1 MVKLRIALALSFLLA
16 LSACGGGGGDSS
28 SGTTPTPDSVTPPTL
43 DLRAAWNNLL
53 TTTSTNNFTIS
64 GGSNGFTLDGQG
76 TVLLTNESPATVLVF
91 NPQNPFL
98 GPTVT
103 LTNLIKFT
111 TTKSG
116 TLIQSGTSTAL
127 LAASALYGTST
138 AISETSELYTDT
150 NGVYKVINDLNN
162 NEQTLITSF
171 TQLPTAV
178 TAGSGGTFYNGTIYS
193 RLGYTCGTASSSFT
207 VASESNTSLLVTFT
221 NSVNTTQ
228 QAVGQCSTKTV
239 TSEVVYRLNVEDI
252 VIVRITQSGSDSQYY
267 PMINSFFK

>member
-1 MVKLRIALALSFLLA
+1 MLELRIALALSFLLA
-16 LSACGGGGGDSS
+16 LPACGGGGGDSS
-28 SGTTPTPDSVTPPTL
+28 SGTTPTPDPVTPPTL
-43 DLRAAWNNLL
+43 DLKAAWNNLL

-64 GGSNGFTLDGQG
+64 GGSNGFTLGGQG
-76 TVLLTNESPATVLVF
+76 TVLFTNESPATVLVF

-111 TTKSG
+111 TAKSG
-116 TLIQSGTSTAL
+116 TVIQS
-127 LAASALYGTST
+127 GTST

-228 QAVGQCSTKTV
+228 QVVGQCSTRTL

-267 PMINSFFK
+267 PMIKSFFK